1 MGTIPLKP
9 PTTLEQQIERLRKR
23 GMSIEDDIAQQWL
36 SNISYYRL
44 SAYWYP
50 NRIIIKN
57 SDGQICRGD
66 LFIPRT
72 SFEDV
77 IALYEADRKLR
88 TLIHDGIE
96 RIEVALRA
104 RIGELLVS
112 EGSLSYRNKII
123 FRPNFKHEEWLE
135 TADKRVSRAMRRN
148 ESIKHYAD
156 QYGGQYP
163 FWVLADVLDF
173 SDISKLYEG
182 LKTTDQYKLA
192 EDLGV
197 NIDLNLLSAN
207 LRRKTLRSHPLV
219 RWFEQLSIVR
229 NTCAHHGRLWNKSF
243 TPASTNALRTV
254 HGLSTLPDGQSGRIY
269 GTLVLMAFLLQTIS
283 PNSSWQGKIINL
295 LEDLQVQLKISYLF
309 VAHDLAVIR
318 HISDTVAVMH
328 LGKIVEY
335 GETEEVFTNPQD
347 PYTKALLSAIPI
359 PDPKIERTRERMI
372 YQDGKLVPATHI
384 SNE

>member
-50 NRIIIKN
+50 NRIITKN

-66 LFIPRT
+66 LFMPRT

-197 NIDLNLLSAN
+197 NIDLNLLPAN

-254 HGLSTLPDGQSGRIY
+254 DGLSTLPDGQSGRIY
-269 GTLVLMAFLLQTIS
+269 GTLVLMAFLLRTIS
-283 PNSSWQGKIINL
+283 PNSSWQGKIVNL
-295 LEDLQVQLKISYLF
+295 LEDKFIPNP
-309 VAHDLAVIR
+309 
-318 HISDTVAVMH
+318 
-328 LGKIVEY
+328 IVSMKSM
-335 GETEEVFTNPQD
+335 GLPNSWSGS
-347 PYTKALLSAIPI
+347 LL
-359 PDPKIERTRERMI
+359 
-372 YQDGKLVPATHI
+372 
-384 SNE
+384 

>member
-1 MGTIPLKP
+1 M
-9 PTTLEQQIERLRKR
+9 
-23 GMSIEDDIAQQWL
+23 
-36 SNISYYRL
+36 
-44 SAYWYP
+44 
-50 NRIIIKN
+50 
-57 SDGQICRGD
+57 
-66 LFIPRT
+66 PRT

-269 GTLVLMAFLLQTIS
+269 GTLVLMAFLLRTIS
-283 PNSSWQGKIINL
+283 PNSSWQGKIVNL
-295 LEDLQVQLKISYLF
+295 LEDKFIPNP
-309 VAHDLAVIR
+309 
-318 HISDTVAVMH
+318 
-328 LGKIVEY
+328 IVSMKSM
-335 GETEEVFTNPQD
+335 GLPNSWSGS
-347 PYTKALLSAIPI
+347 LL
-359 PDPKIERTRERMI
+359 
-372 YQDGKLVPATHI
+372 
-384 SNE
+384 